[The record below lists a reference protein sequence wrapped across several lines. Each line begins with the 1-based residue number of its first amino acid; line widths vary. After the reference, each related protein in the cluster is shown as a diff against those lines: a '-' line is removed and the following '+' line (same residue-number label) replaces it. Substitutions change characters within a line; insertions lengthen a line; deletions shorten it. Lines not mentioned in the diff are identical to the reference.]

1 MKRLLIVSAL
11 SVLVSGCGLGTDL
24 DVQAYNTCLSRHPQD
39 EVVCEG
45 PRQAYEADPP
55 AVQARS
61 AGVLPV
67 AGHGYEQG
75 SASNPLTPAPS
86 IPAQCLSPPVPT
98 DNRPTYGTEVEG
110 QSVCGVRFSLATPSL
125 R

>member
-1 MKRLLIVSAL
+1 MSRGRGSVRVEPVKRLLIVSAL

-75 SASNPLTPAPS
+75 SASNPLTPAPLH
-86 IPAQCLSPPVPT
+86 PGPVPVT
-98 DNRPTYGTEVEG
+98 SGPNG
-110 QSVCGVRFSLATPSL
+110 
-125 R
+125 